1 MEIGSNSSAY
11 WLMAYAAPG
20 SIQELRMQQ
29 AEADGDAIALDSAES
44 QDDQKD
50 FKDKLTKKDKDV
62 KAHENA
68 HMAAAGGLAIGG
80 PNYTYQ
86 VGPDGQQ
93 HAVGGHVN
101 IDIGKESTPE
111 ATIVKMQQVIA
122 AARAPSD
129 PSNQDMAIAAAAMQN
144 LQEARQ
150 QLSEKHK
157 EEQESKSSNKLKI
170 ETTYK
175 GGQMTRTFSAHA

>member
-11 WLMAYAAPG
+11 WQVGYAAPG
-20 SIQELRMQQ
+20 SMEEMRMRQ
-29 AEADGDAIALDSAES
+29 AEATGDAVHLDHGHSHDE
-44 QDDQKD
+44 DKD
-50 FKDKLTKKDKDV
+50 FKNKLKQKDRAV
-62 KAHENA
+62 KTHENA

-80 PNYTYQ
+80 PNYTFQ
-86 VGPDGQQ
+86 TGPDGEQ

-111 ATIVKMQQVIA
+111 ATVLKMQQVIA

-129 PSNQDMAIAAAAMQN
+129 PSNQDMAVAAAAMQN

-150 QLSEKHK
+150 ELAEKHK
-157 EEQESKSSNKLKI
+157 DEREGKSSNKLKV

-175 GGQMTRTFSAHA
+175 GGQMTRTFSAEA

>member
-11 WLMAYAAPG
+11 WQVGYAAPG
-20 SIQELRMQQ
+20 SLEEKQMRQ
-29 AEADGDAIALDSAES
+29 AEANGDAIHLDHEHG
-44 QDDQKD
+44 QDENKD
-50 FKDKLTKKDKDV
+50 FKNKLKQKDRDV
-62 KAHENA
+62 RTHENA

-86 VGPDGQQ
+86 VGPDGEQ

-101 IDIGKESTPE
+101 LDIRKESTPE
-111 ATIVKMQQVIA
+111 ATIAKMQQVIN

-129 PSNQDMAIAAAAMQN
+129 PSNQDMAVAAAAMQN

-150 QLSEKHK
+150 ELAEKNK
-157 EEQESKSSNKLKI
+157 DEREGKSANKLKI

-175 GGQMTRTFSAHA
+175 GGPMTRTFSATA